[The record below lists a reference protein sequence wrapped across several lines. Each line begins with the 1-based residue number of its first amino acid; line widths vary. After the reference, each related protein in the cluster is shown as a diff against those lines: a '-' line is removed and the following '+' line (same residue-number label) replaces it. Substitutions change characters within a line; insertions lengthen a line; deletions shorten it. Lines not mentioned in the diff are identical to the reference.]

1 MTHRPVLLKEVI
13 EYLQPKKGDFLVDGT
28 VGGGGHMK
36 VILECIGK
44 NGKLLGIDWDKENIE
59 KLKKEFQNYHNLI
72 LVHGNYADLPE
83 ILEEYNLGKI
93 DGLFL
98 DLGFLSDQLER
109 GRGLSFLKDEILDMR
124 YDVKEGMMAVDV
136 INTFSERDLAD
147 IFWLYGEEK
156 YSRKI
161 AAAIVAARKQGRIE
175 RSSSLIEIIK
185 SVVPRNY
192 ERGRLHPATR
202 VFQALRIFVNQ
213 ELENLETCLDNV
225 QKIINYKGR
234 LVIISFHSLE
244 DRLVKEYFRNFQ
256 KNGQAQILTKKV
268 VRASREELLANPRSR
283 SAKLRALVWQGG

>member
-1 MTHRPVLLKEVI
+1 
-13 EYLQPKKGDFLVDGT
+13 
-28 VGGGGHMK
+28 
-36 VILECIGK
+36 
-44 NGKLLGIDWDKENIE
+44 
-59 KLKKEFQNYHNLI
+59 